1 MIAMLRPQK
10 SRNESHS
17 VVECPSKPA
26 PSRPCQSGTMLVK
39 NVFSASPPIQAWIP
53 NHPHAT
59 MARISA
65 GTFEPMVPYAAR
77 AKTGNGMPYFV
88 PGCELSRIGIRTMVL
103 PSATVKSA
111 CAQLMPAAIS
121 PADSM

>member
-1 MIAMLRPQK
+1 M
-10 SRNESHS
+10 
-17 VVECPSKPA
+17 
-26 PSRPCQSGTMLVK
+26 K

-59 MARISA
+59 TARISA
-65 GTFEPMVPYAAR
+65 GTFEPIVPYAAR

-88 PGCELSRIGIRTMVL
+88 PGCELSRIGTRTMVL
-103 PSATVKSA
+103 PSATVNSA
-111 CAQLMPAAIS
+111 CPQLMPAAIS

>member
-1 MIAMLRPQK
+1 M
-10 SRNESHS
+10 
-17 VVECPSKPA
+17 
-26 PSRPCQSGTMLVK
+26 MLVK
-39 NVFSASPPIQAWIP
+39 NVLSASPPIQAWIP
-53 NHPHAT
+53 NHPQAT
-59 MARISA
+59 IARISA

-77 AKTGNGMPYFV
+77 AKTGKGMPYFV
-88 PGCELSRIGIRTMVL
+88 PGCEFSRIGIRTMVL